1 MATIERLGLSEIGE
15 VFMVGEDLHG
25 KGGIMEIVA
34 PRLQGANNSEEFAVV
49 NIVVSF
55 GGRKGL

>member
-1 MATIERLGLSEIGE
+1 MGLMEIGK
-15 VFMVGEDLHG
+15 VLVVGEDLYG
-25 KGGIMEIVA
+25 EKRAIEIVA